1 MSYNGKVN
9 VRRTTG
15 ITELAGRRLATYEND
30 NLRTALF
37 TPALPDVRGPGIT
50 EFVTTRRLRRALAII
65 DGAVACFIAL
75 IAWNISAQ
83 EIGYIET
90 FGLAGD
96 REAAL
101 KELVPGTDDYF
112 YYHALQAQ
120 NTGQRERFQEVID
133 RWIRERNGQV
143 TDGARE
149 LLNRQALLDYDKDPQ
164 KTLKYLREQLD
175 LHFDHARKTGERR
188 SDAPTKFDNSLIS
201 AERAPQAG
209 LGRGAGQPGA
219 NRRCRAGVGGRPA
232 HHRRPAPQP
241 AGAPA
246 AAGLPG
252 PRGPDPGRL
261 EVP

>member
-1 MSYNGKVN
+1 MDPDDTLTNMK
-9 VRRTTG
+9 TP
-15 ITELAGRRLATYEND
+15 TYRQNCIRA
-30 NLRTALF
+30 LFLTALMGWS
-37 TPALPDVRGPGIT
+37 V
-50 EFVTTRRLRRALAII
+50 
-65 DGAVACFIAL
+65 
-75 IAWNISAQ
+75 SAQ

-120 NTGQRERFQEVID
+120 NTSQRERFQEVMD

-164 KTLKYLREQLD
+164 KTLKYLREQMD

-188 SDAPTKFDNSLIS
+188 SDAPN
-201 AERAPQAG
+201 
-209 LGRGAGQPGA
+209 GA
-219 NRRCRAGVGGRPA
+219 RT
-232 HHRRPAPQP
+232 
-241 AGAPA
+241 
-246 AAGLPG
+246 
-252 PRGPDPGRL
+252 
-261 EVP
+261 VPI

>member
-1 MSYNGKVN
+1 MSYDRKPIA
-9 VRRTTG
+9 RRTHAN
-15 ITELAGRRLATYEND
+15 ITVAPADTLTNMKTPTFALLHVRKCIR
-30 NLRTALF
+30 ALF
-37 TPALPDVRGPGIT
+37 L
-50 EFVTTRRLRRALAII
+50 TTLM
-65 DGAVACFIAL
+65 
-75 IAWNISAQ
+75 AWSVSAQ
-83 EIGYIET
+83 EIGYVET

-133 RWIRERNGQV
+133 RWKRERNGQV

-188 SDAPTKFDNSLIS
+188 SDAPTSFDNSLDQRR
-201 AERAPQAG
+201 RAAQAG
-209 LGRGAGQPGA
+209 PGRGAEATSSESKTPGWSW
-219 NRRCRAGVGGRPA
+219 RPA
-232 HHRRPAPQP
+232 RRSPTTS
-241 AGAPA
+241 A
-246 AAGLPG
+246 ATCWRASS
-252 PRGPDPGRL
+252 GRITRL
-261 EVP
+261 SWT